1 VDAPVEPDRRISVVL
16 ELLVDEQGNVDDARL
31 LDGPDPFARAALD
44 AAAQFSF
51 EPARVR
57 GRAVAAK
64 IRFVV
69 RFEPKQALA
78 MPTAPEQPA
87 QKKKRV
93 GTRQPPAT
101 APIEVIVEAIRPA
114 YTVGVVTRAES
125 REIPGTFGDPLRAI
139 ESSAGVTPIFSGV
152 PFFFVRGAPP
162 GNVGFFLDGVRVPLL
177 YHAVL
182 GPSVVHPALIERVEL
197 HRGAAPA
204 EFGRYAGAVVNAEVR
219 PPLSRAGGEANI
231 RVFDAG
237 GLVETPF
244 ANGRG
249 HALIG
254 GRYSY
259 TGLLVSLLTD
269 AKIAYWDYQ
278 TKIDY
283 ATTAHQKLGVFAFGA
298 YDRFAAQDG
307 TVERGGGT
315 QFHRVDLRYDIDTAR
330 SKTRVAVTTGL
341 DRTGSPSGALKSQ
354 LLGFRGS
361 TEHRLHPKLAL
372 TYGSDVTV
380 EHYDLQIDRST
391 PEAHDISALFP
402 NRTDVLGSVYGQF
415 LFSPTEWLALAPGV
429 RADAYRIHGATASAV
444 DPRFAATLRP
454 NRIFYTA
461 YTLGVSNQAPNY
473 VPQVPAA
480 TIGTLQG
487 GLQRAL
493 SMSTTVGANLPLD
506 FGVAVTGFRSEYY
519 NLLDPIGRDK
529 DWSFDANNLNHRERG
544 MAYGVEL
551 EVRRAMTRR
560 IGGFLSATWSRTER
574 SSGNFE
580 TLSAFDR
587 TLVLSAAL
595 GIDLGYRIRAG
606 GRLAYYSG
614 IPGQTYLG
622 SGTLFDGSLR
632 SRPYYRADLRLER
645 RWPIAGRGYWALVA
659 EMLNATMSKEITSRK
674 CGSLGCT
681 DEVSG
686 PIAIPSVGFEIYT
699 Y

>member
-1 VDAPVEPDRRISVVL
+1 VPAAPLPRRTNPTPKTELRPTHSTSPSAPLEVV
-16 ELLVDEQGNVDDARL
+16 
-31 LDGPDPFARAALD
+31 
-44 AAAQFSF
+44 
-51 EPARVR
+51 
-57 GRAVAAK
+57 
-64 IRFVV
+64 
-69 RFEPKQALA
+69 
-78 MPTAPEQPA
+78 
-87 QKKKRV
+87 
-93 GTRQPPAT
+93 
-101 APIEVIVEAIRPA
+101 VEAMRPA

-197 HRGAAPA
+197 HRGAPPA
-204 EFGRYAGAVVNAEVR
+204 NFGRYAGAIVNAEVR
-219 PPLSRAGGEANI
+219 PPLTRAGGEANVRI
-231 RVFDAG
+231 FDAG
-237 GLVETPF
+237 GLIESPF

-249 HALIG
+249 HALVG

-278 TKIDY
+278 TKVDY
-283 ATTAHQKLGVFAFGA
+283 ATSAHQRIGVFAFGA

-315 QFHRVDLRYDIDTAR
+315 QFHRVDVRYDIDASH
-330 SKTRVAVTTGL
+330 SKTRVALTTGI
-341 DRTGSPSGALKSQ
+341 DRTGSPSGALTSK
-354 LLGFRGS
+354 LLGFRS
-361 TEHRLHPKLAL
+361 ATEQRLHPQVSMN
-372 TYGSDVTV
+372 YGSDVTM
-380 EHYDLQIDRST
+380 ERYDLQIDAT
-391 PEAHDISALFP
+391 TAEAHDISTLFP
-402 NRTDVLGSVYGQF
+402 NRTDVLGSVYGQLQF
-415 LFSPTEWLALAPGV
+415 TPTPWLALSPGV
-429 RADAYRIHGATASAV
+429 RVDAYRIHGATATAV

-454 NRIFYTA
+454 NRTFYTA
-461 YTLGVSNQAPNY
+461 YTVGVTNQPPNY

-506 FGVAVTGFRSEYY
+506 MGIALTGFRSEYY

-529 DWSFDANNLNHRERG
+529 DWSFDANNLTHRDRG
-544 MAYGVEL
+544 MAYGLEL
-551 EVRRAMTRR
+551 ELRRAMTRR
-560 IGGFLSATWSRTER
+560 IGGFLSATLSRTER
-574 SSGNFE
+574 SNGNFE

-595 GIDLGYRIRAG
+595 GVDLGYRIRAG

-622 SGTLFDGSLR
+622 AGTTFDGGQR

-674 CGSLGCT
+674 CGTLGCT

-686 PIAIPSVGFEIYT
+686 PIAIPSIGFEIYS